1 MENSILKNPPYCNTG
16 VQSYIVPQLGL
27 SYSIDWLRFTTGKI
41 QFGMDGE
48 PKNSSIPIINKLLN
62 LMKCN
67 HTYHE
72 LELVPKALFGYKS
85 SMVVAEGI
93 TLHFN
98 GPMNKF
104 GEKTTMIEIS
114 GAGCDHLVSL
124 DDWFEFMSF
133 ILSDEFDCR
142 SSRFDLATDDFTG
155 KNISGEML
163 FNILRR
169 GFFKRSGSPKSKIH
183 WETSNLDDYSDGTTV
198 YLYAKSSSIQF
209 CIYNKM
215 AEVKAKK
222 DIETNTPQWMRYEMR
237 FYDDK
242 AHEQLLV
249 FYNCLLREKF
259 NLDSS
264 SSIPKLI
271 SSSMYEL
278 LRLYIP
284 TEDSN
289 KSRWEELPEW
299 LNFIGDVETIK
310 FERNKSH
317 RSNILKISFENLFNI
332 WIRLFIFVD

>member
-1 MENSILKNPPYCNTG
+1 MQSSILQNPLYCNTG
-16 VQSYIVPQLGL
+16 VQSYIVPQFEL

-41 QFGMDGE
+41 KYGIDGE
-48 PKNSSIPIINKLLN
+48 PTNSSIPIINKLLK

-72 LELVPKALFGYKS
+72 LDLVPKGLFGYRS
-85 SMVVAEGI
+85 SMVVSEGI

-98 GPMNKF
+98 GPINKH
-104 GEKTTMIEIS
+104 GEKTTMVEIS
-114 GAGCDHLVSL
+114 GAGCDHFETLH
-124 DDWFEFMSF
+124 DWFEFMSF

-142 SSRFDLATDDFTG
+142 ASRFDEAVDDFTG
-155 KNISGEML
+155 KNITGAMV

-169 GFFKRSGSPKSKIH
+169 GFFKRSGSPKSKIQ
-183 WETSNLDDYSDGTTV
+183 WVTSNLDSYGDGTTA
-198 YLYAKSSSIQF
+198 YLYSNTSSIQF
-209 CIYNKM
+209 CIYDKM

-222 DIETNTPQWMRYEMR
+222 NKETNTSQWMRYEMR

-242 AHEQLLV
+242 AHEQLLA

-259 NLDSS
+259 NLDSYLS
-264 SSIPKLI
+264 VPKLI

-284 TEDSN
+284 TNDSN

-299 LNFIGDVETIK
+299 LNFVGDVKNIK

-317 RSNILKISFENLFNI
+317 RSNILKIQ
-332 WIRLFIFVD
+332 